1 MAKIRS
7 TELVGKSKPEL
18 LQTLDGLKAELA
30 NLRVQK
36 ATGSGSRGAKTHE
49 TRKNIARVLTVI
61 NQTQKAQLREFYS
74 TKKYV
79 PLDLRPKYTR
89 AIRRR
94 LTKAQTN
101 TKTARQ
107 IKQMRAYPTRVFAV
121 KA

>member
-7 TELVGKSKPEL
+7 TELVGKSETEL
-18 LQTLDGLKAELA
+18 LLTLDGLKVELA

-36 ATGSGSRGAKTHE
+36 AAGSNRRGAKTHE
-49 TRKNIARVLTVI
+49 ARKNGAHVLTVI
-61 NQTQKAQLREFYS
+61 NQTQKARLREFYS

-94 LTKAQTN
+94 VTKAQTN
-101 TKTARQ
+101 MKTVCQ
-107 IKQMRAYPTRVFAV
+107 IKQMRANPTCVFAV